1 MQRDGLFPVAV
12 QATKGKGKAE
22 KAARADKAAVPKPLK
37 EGERKA
43 SFFRR
48 KNRKPKLQD
57 SATWMLQLA
66 NLLRS
71 GMPLTMALN
80 SMVSISGKGIS
91 EEVAVGLK
99 QDVNEGKTLSE
110 AMAKNP
116 VIFNEMS
123 INMVRAGEELS
134 LIHI

>member
-1 MQRDGLFPVAV
+1 MLQRDGLFPVSV
-12 QATKGKGKAE
+12 QAAKSKGKPEKEARAA
-22 KAARADKAAVPKPLK
+22 KAAAPKPLK
-37 EGERKA
+37 EGKRKGRL
-43 SFFRR
+43 FGR

-91 EEVAVGLK
+91 EEVAIGLK

-116 VIFNEMS
+116 IIFNEMS
-123 INMVRAGEELS
+123 VNMVRAGEEGGAL
-134 LIHI
+134 